1 MTRTKIRT
9 YSKISALADIKIEPF
24 DVNKRYT
31 KPHRH
36 NKYMELVYFSA
47 GSGMHYMDETGYAI
61 EPPRL
66 FIIKKDE
73 VHHWEIDTVPEG
85 FVIIIKEGFLE
96 KTLDKHIN
104 LQLKQL
110 GNKRVIN
117 PSNDSSIQ
125 SLFEIASKE
134 IKENCA
140 SRDILVEGVL
150 KALFSKILTYV
161 EVDETISANN
171 LEERF
176 DELLQTKLKNDVAY
190 YAQKLNTTAQN
201 LNALCKRKHEK
212 TASTV
217 IADHILKETKR
228 LLLYT
233 DLSVTEI
240 AYAFDFTD
248 VSHFVKYFK
257 RHDGQ
262 TPLQFKKV
270 AIVP

>member
-1 MTRTKIRT
+1 MIRTKIRT
-9 YSKISALADIKIEPF
+9 YTKISALADIKIEPF

-36 NKYMELVYFSA
+36 NKYMELVFFSA
-47 GSGMHYMDETGYAI
+47 GSGMHYMDETGYPI
-61 EPPRL
+61 TPPVI

-73 VHHWEIDTVPEG
+73 VHHWEIDTIPEG

-110 GNKRVIN
+110 TNMRVIH
-117 PSNDSSIQ
+117 PEPDPSIQ

-140 SRDILVEGVL
+140 GRDILVEGVL

-161 EVDETISANN
+161 KVDETVSTNN

-176 DELLQTKLKNDVAY
+176 DELLARKLKNDVAY
-190 YAQKLNTTAQN
+190 YAEKLNTTAQN

-240 AYAFDFTD
+240 AYKFDFTD

-257 RHDGQ
+257 RHEGQ

>member
-1 MTRTKIRT
+1 MTRTKINT
-9 YSKISALADIKIEPF
+9 YSKISALEDIKIEPF
-24 DVNKRYT
+24 DTNKRYT

-36 NKYMELVYFSA
+36 NKYMELVYFSK
-47 GSGMHYMDETGYAI
+47 GSGVHYMDETGYAI
-61 EPPRL
+61 EPPII

-73 VHHWEIDTVPEG
+73 VHHWEIDTLPEG
-85 FVIIIKEGFLE
+85 FVIIIKEGFME

-104 LQLKQL
+104 LQLRQL
-110 GNKRVIN
+110 GNKKVIN
-117 PSNDSSIQ
+117 PAYDSSIQ

-140 SRDILVEGVL
+140 SRDVLVEGVL
-150 KALFSKILTYV
+150 KALFSKILNYV
-161 EVDETISANN
+161 QIDEDLSTND
-171 LEERF
+171 LDERF
-176 DELLQTKLKNDVAY
+176 SELLENKLKNDVAY
-190 YAQKLNTTAQN
+190 YASQLNTTAQN
-201 LNALCKRKHEK
+201 LNAWCRKKHEK
-212 TASTV
+212 TASAV
-217 IADHILKETKR
+217 IAEHIIKEAKR

-240 AYAFDFTD
+240 AYNFDFSD

-262 TPLQFKKV
+262 TPLQYKKV